1 MATHNM
7 LLYTVYVHVH
17 VLCSDRIE
25 LINSVADLKLDN
37 KRLQERNKEL
47 QLQMEHSDENLKD
60 IQTENRKLK
69 QHIKEYV
76 L

>member
-1 MATHNM
+1 M
-7 LLYTVYVHVH
+7 HVH